1 MAGVRIHH
9 PTLTNAVLIVPHPG
23 DPATGRRPKDYHV
36 RLDSDGNAI
45 VSETVW
51 DRLEQARASGLSEH
65 AFIVL
70 GEVKNPPDLIV
81 GGEPERVP
89 ALLQEGDIVREIIG
103 DLPPGTYIK
112 ISDGG

>member
-1 MAGVRIHH
+1 MPGVRIHH

-36 RLDSDGNAI
+36 RLDSNGDAI

-51 DRLEQARASGLSEH
+51 DRLQQARGSGLSDH

-70 GEVKNPPDLIV
+70 GEVADPPPLIV
-81 GGEPERVP
+81 GGDPDRLP
-89 ALLQEGDIVREIIG
+89 AHLQEGDVVREILG
-103 DLPPGTYIK
+103 DLPPGTYFK